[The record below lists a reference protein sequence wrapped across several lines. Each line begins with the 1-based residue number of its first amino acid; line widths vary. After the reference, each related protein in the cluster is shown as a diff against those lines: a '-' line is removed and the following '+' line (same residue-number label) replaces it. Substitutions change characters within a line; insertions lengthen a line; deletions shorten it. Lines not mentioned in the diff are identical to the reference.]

1 MTIFLTDED
10 LHELT
15 GYVHRA
21 KQVAQLRRMGIP
33 FFINAAGRPVVA
45 RAIIE
50 GGKEKPATTQKTWE
64 PTWAATLQ

>member
-1 MTIFLTDED
+1 MFLTDED
-10 LHELT
+10 LRALT

-33 FFINAAGRPVVA
+33 FFLNAAGRPVVA

-50 GGKEKPATTQKTWE
+50 GGKDGPATTAKTWE